1 MFEGGLNVDYFI
13 LLLAILLLL
22 GVVTTKFSSRF
33 GVPALV
39 LFIGLGMLV
48 GSDGLNFIYF
58 DDPHLSQLVG
68 VIALII
74 ILFEGGLQ
82 TKWGSVKPILTT
94 SLSLATFGVFLTTA
108 VVAVSVKLL
117 LDVNWLEAFLFGS
130 IVGSTDA
137 AAVFSVLA
145 GKNVK
150 EKLSSTLEAES
161 GSNDPMAVFLTI
173 TFIELLTKDSTS
185 ILGLILSFFW
195 QMGMGAVFGYLF
207 GKLAVYAINRIR
219 LESSGL
225 YPVFALS
232 FAILTYAITMLAGAS
247 GLLAVY
253 VAAVFMGNSHLTYR
267 NSIVRF
273 NEGFAWM
280 MQILMFA
287 ILGLLVFPSELF
299 HVDIMLKGLMI
310 SFVLIVIARPIGVFL
325 SMPTS
330 AFTINEKL
338 FISWSGLRGA
348 VPIVLATFPLIEGVE
363 NSQLLFNLVFFVV
376 LTSALIQGSTIPWVA
391 QKLKLTEKEK
401 PTSPHVLELVSMG
414 KANAE
419 IVEFFVPEHAKII
432 GQTLEEISLPKESA
446 VSAMIRGDEL
456 ITPTGRTKIHAH
468 DILYIM
474 AHKNKLKSVTE
485 YLSKQ
490 NIEKN

>member
-39 LFIGLGMLV
+39 LFIGIGMLL

-58 DDPHLSQLVG
+58 DDPHVSQLVG

-82 TKWGSVKPILTT
+82 TKWTSVKPVLST

-185 ILGLILSFFW
+185 ITGLVLSFF
-195 QMGMGAVFGYLF
+195 
-207 GKLAVYAINRIR
+207 
-219 LESSGL
+219 
-225 YPVFALS
+225 
-232 FAILTYAITMLAGAS
+232 
-247 GLLAVY
+247 
-253 VAAVFMGNSHLTYR
+253 
-267 NSIVRF
+267 
-273 NEGFAWM
+273 
-280 MQILMFA
+280 
-287 ILGLLVFPSELF
+287 
-299 HVDIMLKGLMI
+299 
-310 SFVLIVIARPIGVFL
+310 
-325 SMPTS
+325 
-330 AFTINEKL
+330 
-338 FISWSGLRGA
+338 
-348 VPIVLATFPLIEGVE
+348 
-363 NSQLLFNLVFFVV
+363 
-376 LTSALIQGSTIPWVA
+376 
-391 QKLKLTEKEK
+391 
-401 PTSPHVLELVSMG
+401 
-414 KANAE
+414 
-419 IVEFFVPEHAKII
+419 
-432 GQTLEEISLPKESA
+432 
-446 VSAMIRGDEL
+446 
-456 ITPTGRTKIHAH
+456 
-468 DILYIM
+468 
-474 AHKNKLKSVTE
+474 
-485 YLSKQ
+485 
-490 NIEKN
+490 